1 MFGNLGATE
10 IIFILVIVLLVF
22 GAKRLP
28 EIGQSLGKGIR
39 EFRKSMTEISGEIHQ
54 ATQQPQPPQYP
65 PPQYAPPPQYPAAPP
80 AAPPA
85 QLPQNAAVPAPQQAA
100 AETVPAAQPAPPP
113 TGGRQA

>member
-39 EFRKSMTEISGEIHQ
+39 EFKKSMNEISGEINQ
-54 ATQQPQPPQYP
+54 ATQQPQH
-65 PPQYAPPPQYPAAPP
+65 YAPPQQQPYAVPQQPVQPVQLPQQAAASQAPQQSAPQSAPAAPP
-80 AAPPA
+80 APPA
-85 QLPQNAAVPAPQQAA
+85 G
-100 AETVPAAQPAPPP
+100 PAA
-113 TGGRQA
+113 